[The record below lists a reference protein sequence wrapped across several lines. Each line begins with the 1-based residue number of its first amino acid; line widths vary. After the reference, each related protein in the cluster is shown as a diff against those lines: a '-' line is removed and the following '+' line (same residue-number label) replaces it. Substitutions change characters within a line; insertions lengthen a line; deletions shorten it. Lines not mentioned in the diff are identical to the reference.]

1 MSLKL
6 WPPPPSEPLGGK
18 RRLFF
23 WQRSQC
29 NGWTNL
35 ISRRGVGGG
44 LTYPDNSLV
53 SHCSKVEEQFQNFHG
68 TTVDMDP
75 MSIESLS
82 FIVKSDTIRNEIPY
96 YVDDL
101 FLKVRFFNQIKFL
114 NVELQTQESSEKIR
128 SAKQE
133 AQHKNWINYS
143 KTFLFLWIYDRADI
157 YLNIFLIA
165 CF

>member
-1 MSLKL
+1 MTLPRKQ
-6 WPPPPSEPLGGK
+6 P
-18 RRLFF
+18 
-23 WQRSQC
+23 
-29 NGWTNL
+29 
-35 ISRRGVGGG
+35 
-44 LTYPDNSLV
+44 SLV

-133 AQHKNWINYS
+133 AQHKN
-143 KTFLFLWIYDRADI
+143 
-157 YLNIFLIA
+157 
-165 CF
+165 